1 MAPNVLPTNIPQ
13 ISWIIGDSMDTSNQ
27 SSLKSARAGRASRAG
42 ARAGR
47 IVRLVR
53 MVKLYKYFK
62 KTNPGDESRT
72 NLGSGSGIMD
82 SSGGIVA
89 PSRVSSNALD
99 DKAEEDR
106 RQEEQQSV
114 MELPAESHVGAAM
127 SDLTTRR
134 VIVLVLVMLIA
145 IPLMTYSTTD
155 TAPNFGTLLV
165 HRMAKEN
172 VTYPGEYDVRRAL
185 LLRNTKAIC

>member
-1 MAPNVLPTNIPQ
+1 MLVTNNPQ
-13 ISWIIGDSMDTSNQ
+13 ISWIIGDSMDSTNQ
-27 SSLKSARAGRASRAG
+27 TSLKSARAGRASRAG

-62 KTNPGDESRT
+62 KSGGGDESRT
-72 NLGSGSGIMD
+72 NLGSGSAIVD
-82 SSGGIVA
+82 TSGGIVA
-89 PSRVSSNALD
+89 PSGVSSNAFD
-99 DKAEEDR
+99 DKAEEER
-106 RQEEQQSV
+106 IGEEQQSV

-172 VTYPGEYDVRRAL
+172 VTYPGEFNVEYF
-185 LLRNTKAIC
+185 I

>member
-1 MAPNVLPTNIPQ
+1 MQ
-13 ISWIIGDSMDTSNQ
+13 IYWIIGDAVQTDDQ

-62 KTNPGDESRT
+62 AQSKTEETAAATEVES
-72 NLGSGSGIMD
+72 SEAI
-82 SSGGIVA
+82 
-89 PSRVSSNALD
+89 SNASQSQST
-99 DKAEEDR
+99 KQVEDPKGDVKL
-106 RQEEQQSV
+106 S
-114 MELPAESHVGAAM
+114 ELAAESHVGAAM

-145 IPLMTYSTTD
+145 IPLMTYSTSD
-155 TAPNFGTLLV
+155 YAPSFGTKLV

-172 VTYPGEYDVRRAL
+172 VTYPGVYNVSL
-185 LLRNTKAIC
+185 QM